1 MKLIRSFCFYGLLIA
16 APLLVN
22 PAWAVEPISFEIR
35 NNADLLAVCSAQ
47 PNEPNYVAAI
57 HFCHGFG
64 VGFSRYHD
72 ALKEGKDFSPV
83 FCFPETVTRTQVL
96 NEYVRYSKAHPE
108 YDKDSVGDVV
118 TKFLVETYPCKAK
131 TK

>member
-16 APLLVN
+16 TPLLVN
-22 PAWAVEPISFEIR
+22 PAWAVEPINFEIR

-47 PNEPNYVAAI
+47 PSEPNYVAAI

-72 ALKEGKDFSPV
+72 ALKEGKGFSPV
-83 FCFPETVTRTQVL
+83 FCFPEAVTRNQVL

-118 TKFLVETYPCKAK
+118 TKFLVETYPCKAN